1 MGYLD
6 NNGLAH
12 LWAAL
17 KTVLNGKQEKLTGT
31 PGQLVGFDEGG
42 NAVPQSADGLGGGGS
57 SEETYTTQETKIG
70 TWIDGKPLYR
80 KVVTLYATVAS
91 GKTANQK
98 VMDMDGVGQIVSER
112 GSLSVLQSGTLKNYF
127 AMPVTSPETAVLL
140 GNTCCFCTVLSGQL
154 LLVCSTASS
163 ALAGSW
169 RIDLVL
175 EYTRTS

>member
-17 KTVLNGKQEKLTGT
+17 KAALNGKQEKLTGT

-57 SEETYTTQETKIG
+57 SEEVYTIEETKIG

-80 KVVTLYATVAS
+80 KVVRLYMSVAS
-91 GKTANQK
+91 GESLQQT
-98 VMDMDGVGQIVSER
+98 VMSMDGVGQIVSER
-112 GSLSVLQSGTLKNYF
+112 GSLSVLKSGVMKYYF
-127 AMPVTSPETAVLL
+127 GLPIISPQGTVLL
-140 GNTCCFCTVLSGQL
+140 GNTCCFCTVVSGKL
-154 LLVCSTASS
+154 VLVCSTAS
-163 ALAGSW
+163 GSIGGDW
-169 RIDLVL
+169 KADLII
-175 EYTRTS
+175 EYTKTS